1 VNRIALQESTAP
13 GVAPHTLVDIAHRAA
28 FDSIGLKVTHSAGA
42 DAWWHKGAGSAE
54 LVSVVE
60 HLLANRVSVLDVG
73 RVELGG
79 PPNDES
85 YRKVLDLASRLGARY
100 VTASPV
106 PVAEQVSSPTEEFA
120 RLVRDCE
127 DYLLVPL
134 LLPAPASS
142 VPTDA
147 QALRIVREVG
157 GAVIVTA
164 TTDRSAFEIEAQVLE
179 AGNQLGYVRLLAEQ
193 LDATTEEQSAGLLA
207 TVPVH
212 VPIAVGSAAP
222 AERHDLETRAHRWS
236 VLVDRMLEHP
246 LARDRRLSLGLE
258 GARD

>member
-1 VNRIALQESTAP
+1 MQ
-13 GVAPHTLVDIAHRAA
+13 
-28 FDSIGLKVTHSAGA
+28 
-42 DAWWHKGAGSAE
+42 
-54 LVSVVE
+54 
-60 HLLANRVSVLDVG
+60 
-73 RVELGG
+73 
-79 PPNDES
+79 
-85 YRKVLDLASRLGARY
+85 
-100 VTASPV
+100 TASPV

-164 TTDRSAFEIEAQVLE
+164 TTDRSAFEIEAQALE